1 MLDRLRENIRV
12 VFDRDPAARSTLEV
26 VTCYPGFHALTLHI
40 VAHGLW
46 LRDWKLLARIVSHAS
61 RFLTGIEIHPGATIG
76 RRVFIDHGMG
86 TVIGEHAV
94 IGDECSLYQGITLG
108 GLGLA
113 SKPGK
118 RHPTLGKGV
127 VIGAGAKIIGPIEIG
142 DDAKIGPNAV
152 VIKDVPA
159 GATMVAN
166 LARMVD
172 KSVDQQ
178 RIEKAEQL
186 GFSAY
191 GVGADMN
198 DPMVKAIH
206 GLLDH
211 SVTTDKRLEMVLA
224 RLEAL
229 GVDCSDERATA
240 DKFDPT
246 YLNQIVD

>member
-1 MLDRLRENIRV
+1 MLERLRENIRV

-26 VTCYPGFHALTLHI
+26 ITCYPGFHALTLHLI
-40 VAHGLW
+40 ANSLW
-46 LRDWKLLARIVSHAS
+46 RRDWKLLGRIVSHTS

-86 TVIGEHAV
+86 TVIGEHAI
-94 IGDECSLYQGITLG
+94 IGDDCSLYQGITLG

-172 KSVDQQ
+172 KTLDQQ
-178 RIEKAEQL
+178 RAEKAEQL

-191 GVGADMN
+191 GVGSDMN

-206 GLLDH
+206 ALLDH
-211 SVTTDKRLEMVLA
+211 SVTTDQRLEMVLQ
-224 RLEAL
+224 RLEQL
-229 GVDCSDERATA
+229 GVDCSQERASV
-240 DKFDPT
+240 DQFDPKH
-246 YLNQIVD
+246 LNQIVD

>member
-1 MLDRLRENIRV
+1 MLARLRENIRV

-46 LRDWKLLARIVSHAS
+46 LRDWKLLARMLSHAT

-142 DDAKIGPNAV
+142 DEAKIGPNAV

-172 KSVDQQ
+172 KSVDQR

-211 SVTTDKRLEMVLA
+211 SVTTDKRLELVLQ

-229 GVDCSDERATA
+229 GVDCAEERATA